1 MLGIVPNNGPIEVN
15 IYFFFYSSIPP
26 SWTWLECILERMYPW
41 TWLDCILFLTCN
53 YLSILCA
60 CVQGVATEIKSMSQK
75 ASGAYSPSKTW
86 LSKINLTSGMRFFQG
101 GSSFVLVFWQA
112 LPPEVESARADFGMK
127 TVADLKRVNAFN
139 LIGRIPGKF
148 FYGLNTRK
156 MFYTSFFRVRFLHL
170 TLFFVNCFFF
180 FFAILCLSIW

>member
-15 IYFFFYSSIPP
+15 IFFFFYSSIPP

-41 TWLDCILFLTCN
+41 TWLDCILFRTCN

-156 MFYTSFFRVRFLHL
+156 MFYTSFFRVLFLHL

-180 FFAILCLSIW
+180 FAILCLSIW